1 LRQKRQR
8 ASNTNDAC
16 YFYYTLL
23 PKQMCDTF
31 FYCNTIAICID
42 PIPCNNENKCTLF
55 FYTCLL
61 SAMLYTLVDKRIT
74 NNKKIHGNKY
84 YTQFFRQG
92 QFLFGP
98 HSAVAAVAVAAAA
111 NSLPTQRLA
120 FLRAP

>member
-1 LRQKRQR
+1 
-8 ASNTNDAC
+8 
-16 YFYYTLL
+16 
-23 PKQMCDTF
+23 
-31 FYCNTIAICID
+31 
-42 PIPCNNENKCTLF
+42 
-55 FYTCLL
+55 
-61 SAMLYTLVDKRIT
+61 MLYTLVDKRIT

-98 HSAVAAVAVAAAA
+98 HSAAAAAAAVAAAA